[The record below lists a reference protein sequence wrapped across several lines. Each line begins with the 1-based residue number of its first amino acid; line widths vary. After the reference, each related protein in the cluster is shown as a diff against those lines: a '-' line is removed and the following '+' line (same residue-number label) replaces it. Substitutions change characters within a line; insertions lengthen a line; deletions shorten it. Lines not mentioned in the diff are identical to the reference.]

1 MRLSDEMIDGPHDPD
16 LEYLDAARAIVQ
28 EAAEDQASR
37 VAHHVGAAYAMSH
50 IAQALHHQTAGRDV
64 GMLTTV
70 EEIVIGFAS
79 SLSGMA
85 ATISHLAESVE
96 RRPYLL
102 GQVLRRPS
110 ADARPRLELLT
121 EDESAREAVDLASKL
136 RDVAIALEV
145 ARQTCR
151 PIPIAR
157 YRPHP
162 EWRLIA
168 AIKAG
173 TAIALYYWFDA
184 ADRLLY
190 VGISSSLAQ
199 RQAAHAKKSSWSEFA
214 VRCSVARFPTR
225 EEAELAEKAA
235 IEQERPLFNVQHNEG
250 PEARQRLVEYLLEH
264 GRTDL
269 LTPAVSRG

>member
-1 MRLSDEMIDGPHDPD
+1 MRLSDEATNGPYQAPLD
-16 LEYLDAARAIVQ
+16 YLDTARELVQ
-28 EAAEDQASR
+28 RTSEGQGTDSAVNVD
-37 VAHHVGAAYAMSH
+37 AAYAMGH
-50 IAQALHHQTAGRDV
+50 IAQALHRQMAGRDSF
-64 GMLTTV
+64 LTPV
-70 EEIVIGFAS
+70 EEIMIGFGDA
-79 SLSGMA
+79 LAGMA
-85 ATISHLAESVE
+85 VTLSQLAESME
-96 RRPYLL
+96 RQPYLF
-102 GQVLRRPS
+102 GRVFKRP
-110 ADARPRLELLT
+110 AECARLEWVLLT
-121 EDESAREAVDLASKL
+121 EAESAGEAADFASKL
-136 RDVAIALEV
+136 RDVAV
-145 ARQTCR
+145 AIEGARETCR
-151 PIPIAR
+151 PVPIAR

-173 TAIALYYWFDA
+173 TAVALYHWFDA

-190 VGISSSLAQ
+190 VGISNSLAQ